1 MVRGR
6 KLCHTGSLTRSI
18 CDSAH
23 AKPMIAGRHYS
34 MLEGVVIMLHCKMDE
49 DFLFKIYM
57 LRAKLYFI
65 KENTGI
71 RTNRA

>member
-1 MVRGR
+1 
-6 KLCHTGSLTRSI
+6 
-18 CDSAH
+18 
-23 AKPMIAGRHYS
+23 